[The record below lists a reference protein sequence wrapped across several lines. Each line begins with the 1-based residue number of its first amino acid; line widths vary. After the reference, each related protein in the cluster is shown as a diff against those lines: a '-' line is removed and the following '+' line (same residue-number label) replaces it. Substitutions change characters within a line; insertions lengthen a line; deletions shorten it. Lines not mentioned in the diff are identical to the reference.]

1 MLYYNIACRGAVAD
15 FAPRY
20 IMPETFVVET
30 FPPGLQGR
38 SCMSASDPAVLPAI
52 FRPQVNAAVWGRR
65 LPAAVPR
72 AAAALSASGP
82 FVAVTEAA
90 PDRAA
95 DALVQRVP
103 VPLPAALLHDVRLLS
118 VLFAMLT
125 GRPEAVR
132 VRLEAIHGPGCWRWH
147 ADAVGLRLLCTYSGP
162 GTEIWTAS
170 AGAEAARTLPRTAAG
185 TVLPTGAVVLLKG
198 EGFPGN
204 AGAGCIHRAPQDAGP
219 RLLLC
224 LDEPGR
230 IPCE

>member
-1 MLYYNIACRGAVAD
+1 MPST
-15 FAPRY
+15 FA
-20 IMPETFVVET
+20 IETL
-30 FPPGLQGR
+30 PPDAQGR
-38 SCMSASDPAVLPAI
+38 SCLSASDPAILPAI
-52 FRPQVNAAVWGRR
+52 TRPHVNAVVWARR
-65 LPAAVPR
+65 LPPALPR
-72 AAAALSASGP
+72 VAAALAAPGP
-82 FVAVTEAA
+82 FTAVTEAP

-95 DALVQRVP
+95 DALLDSAPP
-103 VPLPAALLHDVRLLS
+103 VPAALLHDIRLLS

-147 ADAVGLRLLCTYSGP
+147 ADAVGIRLLCTYSGP

-170 AGAEAARTLPRTAAG
+170 AGAEAARALPRTAAG
-185 TVLPTGAVVLLKG
+185 TVLPTGVVAVLKG